1 MLCDVISSLSLSLSI
16 YLSFYLSLCL
26 SLPLSFSVF
35 LLLFPTIPL
44 HYPATPP
51 YPSLPLLHPNPN
63 LLTTL
68 PPLHLPQ
75 GLFPFGPGLPP
86 LPASSWLYS
95 SRSNRSLEW
104 REAESKGQ
112 DSERG
117 KEGGGE
123 RKEGDCMALH
133 YTALVAMGK
142 ERDKKRGE
150 ESEGEIGRHSNTQHT
165 PHVAHYT
172 HQHIHITQ

>member
-1 MLCDVISSLSLSLSI
+1 MLCDVISSLSVCLSLSLFTALFLCFPSS
-16 YLSFYLSLCL
+16 LSNHTLTL
-26 SLPLSFSVF
+26 
-35 LLLFPTIPL
+35 
-44 HYPATPP
+44 P

-75 GLFPFGPGLPP
+75 GLSPFGPGLPP

-95 SRSNRSLEW
+95 NRSNRSLEW
-104 REAESKGQ
+104 REAESKRQ

-123 RKEGDCMALH
+123 RREGDCMALH

-142 ERDKKRGE
+142 EREKERGE

-165 PHVAHYT
+165 PHVAHNT
-172 HQHIHITQ
+172 HQHIHIAQ